1 MFKMAIVKV
10 TYTKNKDAAKKSVR
24 YMQHRPGKDGA
35 RESRTLFNSDGELTK
50 REAYWLID
58 TAKTGSLFFRIVI
71 SPDPKQEDTGR
82 DLYMPQIIEQTM
94 LSLEER
100 VGCLVPWLATEHSDH
115 APHRHV
121 HVLAAL
127 PGKLTRA
134 DLQALRQTATQDAL
148 GQRQERDL
156 AGQARARAIEEAQWA
171 L

>member
-1 MFKMAIVKV
+1 MAIVKL
-10 TYTKNKDAAKKSVR
+10 TYTKSTKSAKKSVR

-35 RESRTLFNSDGELTK
+35 RESRTLFNSDGEMTK
-50 REAYWLID
+50 REAYWMID
-58 TAKTGSLFFRIVI
+58 NAKKGSLFFRIVI

-82 DLYMPQIIEQTM
+82 DLYMPQITEQTM
-94 LSLEER
+94 LKLEER
-100 VGCLVPWLATEHSDH
+100 VGCLLDWLATEHSDH

-134 DLQALRQTATQDAL
+134 DLQALRQSATKEAL
-148 GQRQERDL
+148 VQRQERDL
-156 AGQARARAIEEAQWA
+156 ARQARALAIEEAQWA